1 MTPRTETLAAPLGAR
16 ASASEGAVATTERP
30 AGQARAGGKPMLLPP
45 RSRAKLLG
53 ERIGLGLFVVVPFA
67 AVVAAVPMLW
77 GRYISLTDVLI
88 AIGMYYLTGH
98 GVTVGFHRYFTHG
111 SFKAKR
117 AVRVALAVAGSM
129 AVEGPIIRWVADH
142 RRHHAYSD
150 REGDPHSPWRYGES
164 FAGLTKGFWHA
175 HLGWMFEKEQTNQ
188 ERFAPDLL
196 ADKDIAFVSRRFGS
210 LTVVSLL
217 LPPLIGGLATWSW
230 MGALTAFFWGSLVRV
245 FILHHTTWSVNSIC
259 HIIGKRPFSSRDKS
273 ANFWPMALLAMGE
286 NWHNL
291 HHAEP
296 TSARHGV
303 LRGQIDTS
311 ARIIWFFEK
320 LGWVYDVRWPTSER
334 LTAKMTA

>member
-1 MTPRTETLAAPLGAR
+1 MTPTSETILTAPAGVAGTAGGGTATPPRPAAR
-16 ASASEGAVATTERP
+16 ARTGA
-30 AGQARAGGKPMLLPP
+30 KPMLLPP
-45 RSRAKLLG
+45 RSRLKLQG
-53 ERIGLGLFVVVPFA
+53 ERFALGLFVVIPFA
-67 AVVAAVPMLW
+67 AVIAAVPMLW

-117 AVRVALAVAGSM
+117 PMRVFLAIAGSM

-164 FAGLTKGFWHA
+164 LAGLTKGFWHA
-175 HLGWMFEKEQTNQ
+175 HLGWMFEEEQTNQ
-188 ERFAPDLL
+188 ERFAPDLI
-196 ADKDIAFVSRRFGS
+196 ADPDIARVSRSFGL
-210 LTVVSLL
+210 LTGVSLL
-217 LPPLIGGLATWSW
+217 LPPLIGGLVTWSW
-230 MGALTAFFWGSLVRV
+230 LGALTAFFWGSLVRV

-259 HIIGKRPFSSRDKS
+259 HIVGKRPFSSRDKS

-311 ARIIWFFEK
+311 ARIIWLFEK
-320 LGWVYDVRWPTSER
+320 CGWIYDVRWPTRER
-334 LTAKMTA
+334 LAAKMTA